1 MKYFGSIWARQ
12 NPWRSL
18 FLLFQVLRNKRIKFI
33 AAFASRRLSYALYK
47 GAGLHLTVRFHVNS
61 IHTSI
66 GVDQVGSVGE
76 NVHHSGV
83 FVDQQ

>member
-1 MKYFGSIWARQ
+1 MSGASKPLAIIIFAFPSA
-12 NPWRSL
+12 P
-18 FLLFQVLRNKRIKFI
+18 RNKRVKFI

-76 NVHHSGV
+76 VVHHSGV

>member
-1 MKYFGSIWARQ
+1 
-12 NPWRSL
+12 
-18 FLLFQVLRNKRIKFI
+18 
-33 AAFASRRLSYALYK
+33 LYK

-61 IHTSI
+61 IHASI

-76 NVHHSGV
+76 IVHHSGV